1 MVLLYVLTLEPFD
14 PLEEMNRLAD
24 CLGVLLWEYA
34 WDADC
39 GKMVEL
45 DDVAVLVVLACGLAL
60 NALLYS
66 VIMDL
71 KTGCSGT
78 KLQKNSRITC
88 LSCPFLFLLRRF
100 FHFFKRELGVKDQN
114 SLITF

>member
-1 MVLLYVLTLEPFD
+1 MGLLYALTLEPFD

-34 WDADC
+34 WDADR

-45 DDVAVLVVLACGLAL
+45 DDVAGLVVLACGLAL

-66 VIMDL
+66 AITDL
-71 KTGCSGT
+71 KTRCSRT
-78 KLQKNSRITC
+78 KL
-88 LSCPFLFLLRRF
+88 
-100 FHFFKRELGVKDQN
+100 E
-114 SLITF
+114 

>member
-1 MVLLYVLTLEPFD
+1 MES
-14 PLEEMNRLAD
+14 LEEMNRLAD
-24 CLGVLLWEYA
+24 CLVVLLCEYA

-39 GKMVEL
+39 GKMGEL

-60 NALLYS
+60 NAILYS
-66 VIMDL
+66 AIMNL

-78 KLQKNSRITC
+78 KLHKNSRITC

-100 FHFFKRELGVKDQN
+100 FHFFKGNWELK
-114 SLITF
+114 IRTAC

>member
-14 PLEEMNRLAD
+14 PLEEMNRLTD

-66 VIMDL
+66 AITDL

-78 KLQKNSRITC
+78 KLQ
-88 LSCPFLFLLRRF
+88 
-100 FHFFKRELGVKDQN
+100 
-114 SLITF
+114 

>member
-1 MVLLYVLTLEPFD
+1 MVLLYVLTLEPLD
-14 PLEEMNRLAD
+14 PLED
-24 CLGVLLWEYA
+24 CLVVLLWEYA
-34 WDADC
+34 WDADR

-66 VIMDL
+66 AITDL
-71 KTGCSGT
+71 KTGYSGT
-78 KLQKNSRITC
+78 KLQKNSRIIC

-100 FHFFKRELGVKDQN
+100 FSFF
-114 SLITF
+114 

>member
-24 CLGVLLWEYA
+24 CLVVLLWEYA
-34 WDADC
+34 WDADR

-66 VIMDL
+66 AITDL
-71 KTGCSGT
+71 ETGSLVFVVDCNPLVFVARLET
-78 KLQKNSRITC
+78 HENLVVV
-88 LSCPFLFLLRRF
+88 FLL
-100 FHFFKRELGVKDQN
+100 
-114 SLITF
+114 SSC